1 MPTPGPSEQ
10 GIEAGHGS
18 PQFPKPSLSH
28 PAKHLVSV
36 SLSQRVRQQR
46 RQPGGRAHG
55 APSTTRLHAGTG
67 AGLAERGDGQ
77 EEAPTFG
84 RRSAL
89 GIRGFRAWFLRSV
102 IGGGLQRRFWNIHS
116 EPLRMAASPY
126 PLFTSGG
133 TQEQGLLEPKITQC
147 GTQMGGRWPHDKT
160 TKGPVPPPN
169 TLCPSTR
176 VIRQTRVRRRCP
188 WRGEATP
195 VSQPVVPAE
204 ARPSRPRARA
214 DAKDPSHVNLGP
226 CLSLLE
232 GCMGITAYR

>member
-77 EEAPTFG
+77 EEAPP
-84 RRSAL
+84 SAVGVL
-89 GIRGFRAWFLRSV
+89 LASEVSEPGSSDPSSAGVCREDSGTYTVSPSEWPPLPTRFSPQGELRSRV
-102 IGGGLQRRFWNIHS
+102 FWS
-116 EPLRMAASPY
+116 QKSLSVEPRWV
-126 PLFTSGG
+126 
-133 TQEQGLLEPKITQC
+133 E
-147 GTQMGGRWPHDKT
+147 GGRMIKPQRDQSH
-160 TKGPVPPPN
+160 PP
-169 TLCPSTR
+169 TR
-176 VIRQTRVRRRCP
+176 C
-188 WRGEATP
+188 A
-195 VSQPVVPAE
+195 PAPGSSD
-204 ARPSRPRARA
+204 R
-214 DAKDPSHVNLGP
+214 HG
-226 CLSLLE
+226 
-232 GCMGITAYR
+232 